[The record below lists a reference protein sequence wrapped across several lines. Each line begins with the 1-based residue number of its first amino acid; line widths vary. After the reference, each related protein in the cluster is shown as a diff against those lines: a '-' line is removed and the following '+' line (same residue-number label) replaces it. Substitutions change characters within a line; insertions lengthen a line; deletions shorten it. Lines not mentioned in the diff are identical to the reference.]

1 MIFVDSNVFM
11 YAAGDPHPRQEEA
24 REFFDQSRRNG
35 TRLFTSAEVLQ
46 ELIHVY
52 MRQHRLVK
60 LNTAMAYLDAYDVDV
75 WPLEE
80 DDVREAYRLTGENPN
95 LQARDLCHLASCT
108 RRGISAIQTFDRAL
122 ALAAHR
128 IFGSSIF

>member
-11 YAAGDPHPRQEEA
+11 YAAGDPHPRQGEEA

-60 LNTAMAYLDAYDVDV
+60 LNTAMAYLDA
-75 WPLEE
+75 
-80 DDVREAYRLTGENPN
+80 
-95 LQARDLCHLASCT
+95 
-108 RRGISAIQTFDRAL
+108 
-122 ALAAHR
+122 
-128 IFGSSIF
+128 